1 MDLILPQLDGYEAT
15 LRIRQ
20 IEETNNIRK
29 SYICGNSA
37 HVQRSNLI

>member
-1 MDLILPQLDGYEAT
+1 MDLILPQMDGYEAT

-20 IEETNNIRK
+20 FEEANNVRK

-37 HVQRSNLI
+37 HV